1 MIKCIIVDDEPHA
14 IEVLDHYV
22 KQTPHLQLVA
32 SFTNPIEALQL
43 FGRQKIDLVFLD
55 IQMPEISGID
65 FIKAIQGKS
74 KVILTTAYSEFALEG
89 YDLYVVDYL
98 LKPIRLPRFLAAVQK
113 VVEQLNAINETH
125 LHPEI
130 VEGDYIFVKTE
141 SKGKLLKI
149 NLGDIDFIES
159 MKNYVA
165 IHRGGQKTLVYT
177 SMKELEERLPKK
189 QFLRVHK
196 SFIIPVSRITRVSN
210 YWHEA
215 ATKVPEVTL
224 GFWVIKIAATTLGE
238 TGGDSVT
245 MTLNWVI

>member
-1 MIKCIIVDDEPHA
+1 MINCIIVDDESHA

-22 KQTPHLQLVA
+22 KQTPHLHLVA

-43 FGRQKIDLVFLD
+43 LGQQNIDLVFLD
-55 IQMPEISGID
+55 IQMPEITGID

-89 YDLYVVDYL
+89 YNLYVVDYL

-113 VVEQLNAINETH
+113 AVEQLNAISETH
-125 LHPEI
+125 SHPEI
-130 VEGDYIFVKTE
+130 VEDDYIFVKTE

-189 QFLRVHK
+189 QFIRVHK
-196 SFIIPVSRITRVSN
+196 SFIIPISRITGIEGNLVRLKNTTAEILIGEN
-210 YWHEA
+210 YKAELMEIIRG
-215 ATKVPEVTL
+215 KM
-224 GFWVIKIAATTLGE
+224 IQ
-238 TGGDSVT
+238 
-245 MTLNWVI
+245 

>member
-1 MIKCIIVDDEPHA
+1 MINCIIVDDEPHA

-22 KQTPHLQLVA
+22 KQTPHLELVGT
-32 SFTNPIEALQL
+32 FTNPIEALQL
-43 FGRQKIDLVFLD
+43 VGERKIDLVFLD

-65 FIKAIQGKS
+65 FVKAIQGKC

-113 VVEQLNAINETH
+113 AVEQIHAMSESSSHETDN
-125 LHPEI
+125 
-130 VEGDYIFVKTE
+130 DYIFVKTE

-149 NLGDIDFIES
+149 NLEDIDYIES

-165 IHRGGQKTLVYT
+165 IHRCGQKTLVYT

-189 QFLRVHK
+189 QFIRVHK
-196 SFIIPVSRITRVSN
+196 SYIISISRITGIEGSLVRLKN
-210 YWHEA
+210 
-215 ATKVPEVTL
+215 VTAEIL
-224 GFWVIKIAATTLGE
+224 IGESYKADLMEIIKGKMIQ
-238 TGGDSVT
+238 
-245 MTLNWVI
+245 